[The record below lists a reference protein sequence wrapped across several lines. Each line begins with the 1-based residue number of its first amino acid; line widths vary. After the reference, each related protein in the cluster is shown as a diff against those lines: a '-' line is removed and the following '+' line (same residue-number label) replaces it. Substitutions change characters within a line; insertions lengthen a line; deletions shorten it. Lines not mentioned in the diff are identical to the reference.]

1 MATTFYRLVTAL
13 VWLVI
18 VVVVVNIGGTS
29 WDLHKEDRAAHSR
42 ALLMWSS
49 DLYVKLVDDLAP
61 YYSEPWIY
69 YQDRDTA
76 AEIAEVSKPKLLP
89 ELPEKYVEERYPEF
103 HSRVRELI
111 EVAKNE
117 RRKQRVRELVF
128 EVLGALTIGGIFQLL
143 WRWIMNPVMKKRAG
157 Q

>member
-18 VVVVVNIGGTS
+18 VVVVVYFGGRAWS
-29 WDLHKEDRAAHSR
+29 LHEEDRAAHSR
-42 ALLMWSS
+42 ALLMWSA

-69 YQDRDTA
+69 YQARDTA
-76 AEIAEVSKPKLLP
+76 AEIAEVSKPKPLP